1 MKALTGLAALALL
14 SGCGAASGPGGL
26 TAEQQVLLD
35 KVAIADL
42 LNRYYE
48 GFGSDNAAAFNDFY
62 TDDAVFDVNGIVANG
77 KKEIEAIYAGLDEDS
92 EAPTNVGTFHMV
104 ISNPVIDV
112 NGDTATA
119 KMLWTGIQ
127 NADISAPP
135 SFVEQG
141 REYDK
146 LVKRDGKWLIQH
158 RVVVADSG
166 LPPSMKATYTPRKDF
181 SFPAE

>member
-62 TDDAVFDVNGIVANG
+62 TDDAVFDVNGIVATG
-77 KKEIEAIYAGLDEDS
+77 KKEIEAI
-92 EAPTNVGTFHMV
+92 
-104 ISNPVIDV
+104 
-112 NGDTATA
+112 
-119 KMLWTGIQ
+119 
-127 NADISAPP
+127 
-135 SFVEQG
+135 
-141 REYDK
+141 
-146 LVKRDGKWLIQH
+146 
-158 RVVVADSG
+158 
-166 LPPSMKATYTPRKDF
+166 
-181 SFPAE
+181 